1 MTYSDI
7 RTGHTYEGR
16 DGKRRRVTAI
26 RNGLQVVSAATCDV
40 SDIEWTPVAGWS
52 PRSKGGYIF
61 ADLFLRWAV
70 GDVTE
75 ETP

>member
-7 RTGHTYEGR
+7 RAGHTYEGR
-16 DGKRRRVTAI
+16 DGKRRRVKAI
-26 RNGLQVVSAATCDV
+26 RNGFEEVPAATCDV

-70 GDVTE
+70 RDVTE